1 MKSLMSVI
9 VVLIGLLSFS
19 KPMEAQSF
27 QYQYVQF
34 QLYYNG
40 SAIDYVSYEV
50 YARVRT
56 YDDHIGDYE
65 HVASID
71 PINLPGPITTIPT
84 LLQVWIPALIHNNY
98 YRIGVA
104 IVGIDAN
111 GGQHLLE
118 TGASEWCNFSD
129 LFGGLLIKL

>member
-1 MKSLMSVI
+1 MSVL

-19 KPMEAQSF
+19 KPMEAQS
-27 QYQYVQF
+27 YQNQWVTF
-34 QLYYNG
+34 DLYYNG

-71 PINLPGPITTIPT
+71 PINLPGPITTDLT
-84 LLQVWIPALIHNNY
+84 SLQVWVPALIHNNY

-111 GGQHLLE
+111 NVQHPLE
-118 TGASEWCNFSD
+118 TGASEWCNASD
-129 LFGGLLIKL
+129 LSGGLLIKL

>member
-1 MKSLMSVI
+1 MKSLISVM

-19 KPMEAQSF
+19 KPMEAQSY

-34 QLYYNG
+34 NLYYNG
-40 SAIDYVSYEV
+40 SAIDYDSYEV

-56 YDDHIGDYE
+56 YDGHIGDSVF
-65 HVASID
+65 VATIL
-71 PINLPGPITTIPT
+71 PGQLPGPVNISNSLP
-84 LLQVWIPALIHNNY
+84 VWVPALIHNNY

-111 GGQHLLE
+111 GDPHLLE
-118 TGASEWCNFSD
+118 KGASEWCNASD
-129 LFGGLLIKL
+129 LSGGLLIKL